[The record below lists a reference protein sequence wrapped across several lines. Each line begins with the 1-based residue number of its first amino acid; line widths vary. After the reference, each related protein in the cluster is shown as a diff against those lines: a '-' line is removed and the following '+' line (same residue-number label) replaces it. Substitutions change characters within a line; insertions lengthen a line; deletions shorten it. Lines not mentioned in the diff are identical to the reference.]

1 MESPFGVS
9 LVLVAAFHDRL
20 SICSIQRFDSDR
32 LVKSLCRKLSSFGL
46 EAEITYN
53 ALVEQNVM
61 NLERLKR
68 V

>member
-1 MESPFGVS
+1 VYKRQI
-9 LVLVAAFHDRL
+9 LVTAFHDRL

-32 LVKSLCRKLSSFGL
+32 LVNALCRKLSSCGI

-53 ALVEQNVM
+53 ELVEQNVM